1 MNVYRTVAKVNSFF
15 RAFPVFRL
23 AFGQTQSIDGN
34 SIFINTMIDQDRRW
48 LLAAPATLPA
58 ILWIT
63 GKLVG
68 KPNHPG

>member
-34 SIFINTMIDQDRRW
+34 SIFINTMIDEDRR
-48 LLAAPATLPA
+48 
-58 ILWIT
+58 
-63 GKLVG
+63 
-68 KPNHPG
+68 